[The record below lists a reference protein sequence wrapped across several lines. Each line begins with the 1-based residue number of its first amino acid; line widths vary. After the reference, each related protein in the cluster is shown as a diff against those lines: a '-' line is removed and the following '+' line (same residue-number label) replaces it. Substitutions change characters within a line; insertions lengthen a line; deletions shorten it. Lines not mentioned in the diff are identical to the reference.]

1 MATRRA
7 SNAKSSAGPA
17 LLRIALLGGAVLGC
31 LLAVNAASQII
42 DAIPTVKSARLT
54 AADYQRAREAAIA
67 RSPAAT
73 EGWLQLRVQVNLVP
87 ALLPG
92 PKATIDLSTDPPAT
106 QPTIPARRAQEFQ
119 TAFQNLAAAQQ
130 QTKAIGPLRLAQA
143 ALILSQ
149 LETIEKP
156 RPWWPYIRPNLSG
169 IDASTLKFEMNDLRQ
184 AQIDAYVSL
193 GISAGAAAEYAEEFI
208 GAAPATLV
216 SFLAPRLAAISVE
229 CESSGDAECATTV
242 RKILLT
248 LLRRMVLE
256 DQLPAIRLVAADQLA
271 RVLESDLGKA
281 VPGRAAII
289 DGLRAWRRA
298 YHVQVGAA
306 PAGPLTV
313 NMNAPSRALAEQN
326 EAARAITTTLWL
338 AIVTAA
344 LGVGAF
350 LVTLLGVLSRIA
362 AVLARSDE
370 AAGGAGI
377 LKRGFVVALVGTL
390 LIAGLGFARAPDA
403 GTRADDIRQVV
414 NWKLVK
420 TPPPKKGQ
428 GHWLSHYRV
437 SFVEPAITAAI
448 VAVLAMRFGWLG
460 RGIGRRA
467 MAGTAASVCISV
479 MLCGI
484 STASCSSVAISRL
497 AAYDEALARAT
508 ADSTLG
514 LAGADAHLGPL
525 RGWTP

>member
-7 SNAKSSAGPA
+7 SNAKSTAGPA

-31 LLAVNAASQII
+31 LLAVNAASQVI
-42 DAIPTVKSARLT
+42 DAIPTVKSAKLT
-54 AADYQRAREAAIA
+54 AADYQRAREAAFA

-73 EGWLQLRVQVNLVP
+73 EGWLQLRVLVNLVP

-92 PKATIDLSTDPPAT
+92 PKATIDLSADPPAT
-106 QPTIPARRAQEFQ
+106 QPTIPARRAQQFQ
-119 TAFQNLAAAQQ
+119 AAFQNLTAAQQ
-130 QTKAIGPLRLAQA
+130 QTKSIGPLRLAQA

-156 RPWWPYIRPNLSG
+156 RPWWAYIKPNLSG
-169 IDASTLKFEMNDLRQ
+169 IDASTLRFEMNGLRQ
-184 AQIDAYVSL
+184 ALIDAYVSL
-193 GISAGAAAEYAEEFI
+193 GISAGAAGEYAEEFI
-208 GAAPATLV
+208 GAAPATLI
-216 SFLAPRLAAISVE
+216 SFLAPRLTAIAIE
-229 CESSGDAECATTV
+229 CEGSGDAECASTV

-256 DQLPAIRLVAADQLA
+256 DHLPAIRLVAADQLA
-271 RVLESDLGKA
+271 RALESDLGKA
-281 VPGRAAII
+281 IPERAAII
-289 DGLRAWRRA
+289 GGLRAWRRA
-298 YHVQVGAA
+298 YHEQASAA
-306 PAGPLTV
+306 AGPLTV
-313 NMNAPSRALAEQN
+313 NANIPSRALAEQH

-350 LVTLLGVLSRIA
+350 LVTLLGVFSRIA

-370 AAGGAGI
+370 VAGGEGV
-377 LKRGFVVALVGTL
+377 LKRGFVVAMVGTL
-390 LIAGLGFARAPDA
+390 LVAGLGFARAPDA
-403 GTRADDIRQVV
+403 VTRAEDIRQVV
-414 NWKLVK
+414 SWKLTK

-428 GHWLSHYRV
+428 GHWLDRYQV

-448 VAVLAMRFGWLG
+448 VAVLAMRFGWVG

-467 MAGTAASVCISV
+467 MAGTAASVCMAV

-484 STASCSSVAISRL
+484 STASTSSVAIGRL

-514 LAGADAHLGPL
+514 LGGADAQLGPL
-525 RGWTP
+525 RSWTP